1 MTVAVTGG
9 GLAHEMFVGPVAAQ
23 APVAAGAAVGDGLG
37 TQQTGRCWTRFRG
50 CVRLTLWG

>member
-50 CVRLTLWG
+50 CMRLTLWG